1 MKTDRHNFQII
12 ANTMFRLL
20 PVQIILAG
28 LSSVNATVSGLFA
41 SNLIGAD
48 AMSAVA
54 LYDPIAKLL
63 TAIATMLTGGAAILC
78 GKYMGRNERDKMQG
92 IFSLDMTLA
101 AVISALIAVFLFIMG
116 SFGLTG
122 ALTKDPVVAPHLH
135 QYLIGQAAGV
145 IPLLLGIQLSTF
157 LSLEN
162 RMRRTVTAS
171 IVFIIMNIVFNYV
184 LIKMMGLGTL
194 GLSLASSLGQW
205 VFFLVQLQFFF
216 SKEATLHFSAGN
228 IAFSETA
235 EIVKIGIPGAL
246 SLGYQ
251 AIRSIVCNNIVTG
264 TVGSVGLSAY
274 GTCNSLLG
282 LVWAIPFGM
291 VAVSRMLISVSVGE
305 EDRETMV
312 DIMKV
317 MMRRYVPLQGIVSLA
332 IILAAVPLT
341 NLFYHDP
348 AEAVYMMTVWGFR
361 ILPLSMPLSII
372 CMHFV
377 CYGTAMNKQVYIH
390 TLSLLDGVVSVVLF
404 TALLINTM
412 GINALYVANVLNGV
426 VTTLYIVG
434 YAWYKNRNTS
444 LRMRDLM
451 VIPESFGVGPD
462 ESMDI
467 SVNSMGDVIKV
478 AESVQ
483 AFCRARGMD
492 EKTSYHAALAMEE
505 MAGNIVDHGFTKDN
519 KEHSIDIRVVHK
531 EDDIILRMRDN
542 CIPFNPGERLKL
554 TDSENPVSN
563 IGIRTIFA
571 MARDVSYQSIRG
583 MNVLTIKV

>member
-145 IPLLLGIQLSTF
+145 IPLLLGI
-157 LSLEN
+157 
-162 RMRRTVTAS
+162 
-171 IVFIIMNIVFNYV
+171 
-184 LIKMMGLGTL
+184 
-194 GLSLASSLGQW
+194 
-205 VFFLVQLQFFF
+205 
-216 SKEATLHFSAGN
+216 
-228 IAFSETA
+228 
-235 EIVKIGIPGAL
+235 
-246 SLGYQ
+246 
-251 AIRSIVCNNIVTG
+251 
-264 TVGSVGLSAY
+264 
-274 GTCNSLLG
+274 
-282 LVWAIPFGM
+282 
-291 VAVSRMLISVSVGE
+291 
-305 EDRETMV
+305 
-312 DIMKV
+312 
-317 MMRRYVPLQGIVSLA
+317 
-332 IILAAVPLT
+332 
-341 NLFYHDP
+341 
-348 AEAVYMMTVWGFR
+348 
-361 ILPLSMPLSII
+361 
-372 CMHFV
+372 
-377 CYGTAMNKQVYIH
+377 
-390 TLSLLDGVVSVVLF
+390 
-404 TALLINTM
+404 
-412 GINALYVANVLNGV
+412 
-426 VTTLYIVG
+426 
-434 YAWYKNRNTS
+434 
-444 LRMRDLM
+444 
-451 VIPESFGVGPD
+451 
-462 ESMDI
+462 
-467 SVNSMGDVIKV
+467 NSMGDVIKV

-531 EDDIILRMRDN
+531 EDDIILRMRDD

-571 MARDVSYQSIRG
+571 MARDVSYQSILG

>member
-1 MKTDRHNFQII
+1 MNKSGQNFQII
-12 ANTMFRLL
+12 AKTMFRLL

-54 LYDPIAKLL
+54 LYDPIVKLL

-92 IFSLDMTLA
+92 VFSLDMTLA
-101 AVISALIAVFLFIMG
+101 AGISAIIAVALFVMG
-116 SFGLTG
+116 SSGMTG
-122 ALTKDPVVAPHLH
+122 MLTKDAVAGAHLQ

-145 IPLLLGIQLSTF
+145 IPLLMGIQLSTF

-171 IVFIIMNIVFNYV
+171 VVFIIMNIVFNYV
-184 LIKMMGLGTL
+184 LIKVMGLGTL

-205 VFFLVQLQFFF
+205 VFFLVQLQYFF
-216 SKEATLHFSAGN
+216 SKEATLRFSAKN
-228 IAFSETA
+228 IAFSDTA
-235 EIVKIGIPGAL
+235 GVVKTGIPGAL

-251 AIRSIVCNNIVTG
+251 SIRGIVCNNIVTG
-264 TVGSVGLSAY
+264 AVGSVGLSAY

-305 EDRETMV
+305 EDRETMIN
-312 DIMKV
+312 IMKV

-341 NLFYHDP
+341 NLFYQDP
-348 AEAVYMMTVWGFR
+348 AETVYMMTVWGFR
-361 ILPLSMPLSII
+361 ILPLCMPLSII

-412 GINALYVANVLNGV
+412 GINALYAANVLNGV
-426 VTTLYIVG
+426 VTTLYIAG
-434 YAWYKNRNTS
+434 YAWYMNKNTS
-444 LRMRDLM
+444 LRMKDLM
-451 VIPESFGVGPD
+451 VIPDNFGARPD
-462 ESMDI
+462 DSMDI
-467 SVNSMGDVIKV
+467 SINSMEDVIRV
-478 AESVQ
+478 TESVQ
-483 AFCRARGMD
+483 EFCRKRGTD
-492 EKTSYHAALAMEE
+492 EKTAYHAALAMEE
-505 MAGNIVDHGFTKDN
+505 MAGNIVDHGFIKDN
-519 KEHSIDIRVVHK
+519 KAHSIDIRVVHK
-531 EDDIILRMRDN
+531 GEDIILRLRDD
-542 CIPFNPGERLKL
+542 CVPFNPAERLKL
-554 TDSENPVSN
+554 TDPENPVSN

-571 MARDVSYQSIRG
+571 MAKDVSYQSILG